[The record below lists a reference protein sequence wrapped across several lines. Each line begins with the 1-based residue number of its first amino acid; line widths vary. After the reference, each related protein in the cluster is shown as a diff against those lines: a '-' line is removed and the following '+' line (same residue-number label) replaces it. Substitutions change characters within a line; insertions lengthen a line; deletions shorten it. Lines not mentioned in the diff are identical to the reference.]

1 MNISKLFHKG
11 IFVLLSIIMIICC
24 FDQLYMMIK
33 YKNISIET
41 FVLTVFLTGISLY
54 FAFFQKFIEMKK

>member
-11 IFVLLSIIMIICC
+11 VFVLLSIVMIICC
-24 FDQLYMMIK
+24 FDQIYMIIK

-54 FAFFQKFIEMKK
+54 FGFFQMKK